1 VACVVEKPHTPK
13 SLQIKERHK
22 MKKED
27 NIQQTIDNQLIEW
40 RKKFAKEIPDR
51 VGLAFY
57 TNEKGETEVEVYF
70 ADDNMWMSQQIMS
83 NLFDVEEHTITYHL
97 QEIFKSGELNEI
109 STTRKIRVL
118 RDEGK
123 RKVNREIQFY
133 NLDAIISVGYRVNS
147 VKATQFRKF
156 ATRILHEY
164 IQKGFVINDD
174 RFKNGNKFDE
184 SYFRE
189 MLERIREIRLS
200 ERRMYLKITDIFAL
214 SSDYDKNSEIVRH
227 FFAFIQNQLHFAI
240 AGGTAAEIIYDR
252 ADKAKNNMGLQTWKY
267 APDGKVLRT
276 DVTVAKNY
284 LEESEL
290 KRLALVVS
298 AFLDMA
304 ELRAERKLPTTMEQW
319 IEFMSSFLKLND
331 YPILQGLG
339 KVSKEQADEKALTE
353 YTEFRVIQD
362 RNYVSDF
369 EKIIKQIEK

>member
-1 VACVVEKPHTPK
+1 
-13 SLQIKERHK
+13 

-27 NIQQTIDNQLIEW
+27 NLQKEIDSQIIEW
-40 RKKFAKEIPDR
+40 RKKFSKEMPER
-51 VGLAFY
+51 VGLTFY

-70 ADDNMWMSQQIMS
+70 ADENMWMSQQIMS

-97 QEIFKSGELNEI
+97 QEIFKNGELDEI
-109 STTRKIRVL
+109 STTRKIRVV
-118 RDEGK
+118 RNEGK

-133 NLDAIISVGYRVNS
+133 NLDVIISVGYRVNS

-156 ATRILHEY
+156 ATRVLHEY

-200 ERRMYLKITDIFAL
+200 ERRIYLKITDIFAL
-214 SSDYDKNSEIVRH
+214 ASDYEKNSEIARH
-227 FFAFIQNQLHFAI
+227 FFAFIQNQLHFAV

-252 ADKAKNNMGLQTWKY
+252 ADRSKDNMGLQTWKY
-267 APDGKVLRT
+267 APDGKILKT

-284 LEESEL
+284 LEEKEL

-304 ELRAERKLPTTMEQW
+304 EIRAERHLPTTMEQW
-319 IEFMSSFLKLND
+319 IEFMSGFLKLND
-331 YPILQGLG
+331 YPILKGLG
-339 KVSKEQADEKALTE
+339 KVSKEQANEKAISE
-353 YTEFRVIQD
+353 YSEFRVIQD
-362 RNYVSDF
+362 RNYMSDF
-369 EKIIKQIEK
+369 EKLVNKLNTK